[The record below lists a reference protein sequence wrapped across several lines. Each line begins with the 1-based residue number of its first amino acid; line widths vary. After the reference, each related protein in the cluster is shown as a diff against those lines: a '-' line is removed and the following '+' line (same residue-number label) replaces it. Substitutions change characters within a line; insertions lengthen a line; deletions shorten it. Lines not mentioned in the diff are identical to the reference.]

1 MELRLKNLA
10 IVILLTIASAAR
22 AETLAELIDRTAA
35 APPFDRAVW
44 GIVVEEED
52 GTRLYARNADT
63 LLMPASNRKLFAA
76 ATVVE
81 CLGPDHQFSTELW
94 RDGEDVVLRGD
105 GDPSFGGRY
114 DDSPSL
120 ALAPLVDALQR
131 RGVRRVRDVIADVS
145 RFDRETVPGSWK
157 VGNLPYSY
165 AAPVDALTYAENVSG
180 DYAVVEPGLFAAA
193 ALRDALIAAGIRVE
207 GRVRLSTTPRA
218 WRERVAAVPSPFV
231 RQILTT
237 VLKNS
242 HNLFTE
248 VLFKDLSATPAS
260 YDQSLAIE
268 RRFLTEEVG
277 LGENDFRF
285 VDGCGL
291 SSDDLVTPAALIRI
305 VRWMNAPA
313 RRATFL
319 PLMAETGGEG
329 TLRNRNASLGSRV
342 HAKTGTINGVNALSG
357 TVTMPDGR
365 SRYFSI
371 VINHHLADGSDANR
385 AIDAIVAAIAGK

>member
-1 MELRLKNLA
+1 
-10 IVILLTIASAAR
+10 LTISLAAR
-22 AETLAELIDRTAA
+22 AQTPLAELIDRAAA
-35 APPFDRAVW
+35 APPYEHAIW

-76 ATVVE
+76 STVVE
-81 CLGPDHQFSTELW
+81 CLGADHQFTTELW
-94 RDGEDVVLRGD
+94 LDGDDVILKGD

-114 DDSPSL
+114 YDTPSL
-120 ALAPLVDALQR
+120 ALQPFVDAVRR
-131 RGVRRVRDVIADVS
+131 RGIRPVRDVVADVS
-145 RFDRETVPGSWK
+145 RFDRDTVPGSWK

-165 AAPVDALTYAENVSG
+165 AAPVDAITYAENVSH
-180 DYAVVEPGLFAAA
+180 DITTVEPGLFAAD
-193 ALRDALIAAGIRVE
+193 ALREALRFAGIRVD
-207 GRVRLSTTPRA
+207 GALRLNVTPRA
-218 WRERVAAVPSPFV
+218 WRERVATVRSPFV

-242 HNLFTE
+242 HNLYTE
-248 VLFKDLSATPAS
+248 VLFKDLSPAPAS
-260 YDQSLAIE
+260 YGESLAIE
-268 RRFLTEEVG
+268 RRFLTQEVG
-277 LGENDFRF
+277 LTDDEFRF

-291 SSDDLVTPAALIRI
+291 SSDDLVTPSALIKI

-329 TLRNRNASLGSRV
+329 TLRNRNKALGPRV

-357 TVTMPDGR
+357 VVAMPDGR

-371 VINHHLADGSDANR
+371 VLNHHLADADDANKV
-385 AIDAIVAAIAGK
+385 IDSMVAAIAAPSS

>member
-1 MELRLKNLA
+1 MTISLA
-10 IVILLTIASAAR
+10 VR
-22 AETLAELIDRTAA
+22 AQTPLADFIDQAAA
-35 APPFDRAVW
+35 APPYDHAIW

-52 GTRLYARNADT
+52 GTRLYARNANT

-76 ATVVE
+76 STIVE
-81 CLGPDHQFSTELW
+81 CLGPDHQFATELW
-94 RDGEDVVLRGD
+94 LDGDDVVLKGD

-114 DDSPSL
+114 YDPPSL
-120 ALAPLVDALQR
+120 ALQPFVDALRR
-131 RGVRRVRDVIADVS
+131 RGIRRVRNVIADVS
-145 RFDRETVPGSWK
+145 RFDRDTIPGSWK
-157 VGNLPYSY
+157 LGNLPYSY
-165 AAPVDALTYAENVSG
+165 AAPIDALTYEENVG
-180 DYAVVEPGLFAAA
+180 PGEITTVEPGLFAAD
-193 ALRDALIAAGIRVE
+193 ALREALTLAGIRVD
-207 GRVRLSTTPRA
+207 GALRLNVTPRA
-218 WRERVAAVPSPFV
+218 WRERVASVPSPLV

-242 HNLFTE
+242 HNLYTE

-260 YDQSLAIE
+260 YGESLAID

-277 LGENDFRF
+277 LTGDEFRF

-291 SSDDLVTPAALIRI
+291 SADDLVTPAALIRI

-319 PLMAETGGEG
+319 PLMAETGSEG
-329 TLRNRNASLGSRV
+329 TLRNRNKTLGSRV

-357 TVTMPDGR
+357 VVTMPDGR

-371 VINHHLADGSDANR
+371 VLNHHLADGDEANKV
-385 AIDAIVAAIAGK
+385 IDSIVAAIAND